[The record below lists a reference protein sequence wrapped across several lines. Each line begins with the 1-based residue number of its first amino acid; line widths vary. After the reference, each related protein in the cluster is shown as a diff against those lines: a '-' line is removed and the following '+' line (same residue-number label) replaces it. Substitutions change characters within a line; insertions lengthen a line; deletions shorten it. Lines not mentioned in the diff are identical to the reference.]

1 MKKLIVTLLLLSFLA
16 PLSFAQEVPT
26 PQSEQEYVNKLF
38 YRHNKL
44 EIVTKK
50 RLIDEKQRYN
60 YTDIDTFVYPGVNT
74 YWPSSSTTVT
84 SQSSSRFE
92 TKEINEWYIYMG
104 GISELSD
111 SEFLKLV
118 GDDRELK
125 RITELENQKAGMRAF
140 GNLGIGLG
148 LIAMVGGAA
157 VSASQGV
164 ITGGAVALTL
174 GFVINSFNASPQHY
188 ISSVYASN
196 KIDEYNL
203 ALKQKLNLPLSYE

>member
-1 MKKLIVTLLLLSFLA
+1 MKRLIIVLLLTSLLD
-16 PLSFAQEVPT
+16 PLSFAQPAPT
-26 PQSEQEYVNKLF
+26 PQSDQDYMNKLY

-44 EIVTKK
+44 EIVAKK

-60 YTDIDTFVYPGVNT
+60 YTDIESFTYPYTST
-74 YWPSSSTTVT
+74 YYPSTSTTIT
-84 SQSSSRFE
+84 SQTTSRFE

-111 SEFLKLV
+111 FEFLKLV
-118 GDDRELK
+118 GDDRELQ

-148 LIAMVGGAA
+148 VLAMVGGAA

-174 GFVINSFNASPQHY
+174 GFFINSFNTSPSHY
-188 ISSVYASN
+188 ISSVYAVS

-203 ALKQKLNLPLSYE
+203 ALKKKLNLPLSYE

>member
-1 MKKLIVTLLLLSFLA
+1 LTSLLD
-16 PLSFAQEVPT
+16 PLSFAQPAPT
-26 PQSEQEYVNKLF
+26 PQSDQDYMNKLY

-44 EIVTKK
+44 EIVAKK

-60 YTDIDTFVYPGVNT
+60 YTDIESFTYPYTST
-74 YWPSSSTTVT
+74 YYPSTSTTIT
-84 SQSSSRFE
+84 SQTTSRFE

-111 SEFLKLV
+111 FEFLKLV
-118 GDDRELK
+118 GDDRELQ

-148 LIAMVGGAA
+148 VLAMVGGAA

-174 GFVINSFNASPQHY
+174 GFFINSFNTSPSHY
-188 ISSVYASN
+188 ISSVYAVS

-203 ALKQKLNLPLSYE
+203 ALKKKLNLPLSYE

>member
-1 MKKLIVTLLLLSFLA
+1 MTSLLD
-16 PLSFAQEVPT
+16 PLSFAQPAPT
-26 PQSEQEYVNKLF
+26 PQSDQDYMNKLY

-44 EIVTKK
+44 EIVAKK

-60 YTDIDTFVYPGVNT
+60 YTDIESFTYPYTST
-74 YWPSSSTTVT
+74 YYPSTSTTIT
-84 SQSSSRFE
+84 SQTTSRFE

-111 SEFLKLV
+111 FEFLKLV
-118 GDDRELK
+118 GDDRELQ

-148 LIAMVGGAA
+148 VLAMVGGAA

-174 GFVINSFNASPQHY
+174 GFFINSFNTSPSHY
-188 ISSVYASN
+188 ISSVYAVS

-203 ALKQKLNLPLSYE
+203 ALKKKLNLPLSYE